1 MRSTRAWHE
10 RAASAM
16 AVIEIDGL
24 SVALPEG
31 ADRSH
36 AVEKVSMS
44 LEAGEVLCVVGESGS
59 GKSVT
64 ANAVMGLLP
73 KEVKP
78 VAGEI
83 RMGGRNLLALNEAEL
98 QALRG
103 RDVAMI
109 FQEPMTALNPLM
121 RIGAQIAEVFEAH
134 GALSRRE
141 REAKALA
148 LVREVGLPEP
158 EKAIRAYPFELSGGQ
173 RQRAMI
179 AMALA
184 LEPKLLIAD
193 EPTTA
198 LDVTT
203 QAQILALIRDLQRS
217 HGMAVLFIT
226 HDFGVVAEIGDRVVV
241 MRYGEVVE
249 EGDVRSVLSNPQHDY
264 TKRLIAAVPPLTPP
278 EPRQRQEQEAILSV
292 SDLSKTFRSG
302 GGLFA
307 KARVVEAVK
316 SFSFQIARGE
326 TLGIVGES
334 GSGKSTAGRCIVR
347 LLDPDSGHITLLDED
362 WAAIRGSA
370 LRRERKRVQM
380 IFQDPYAS
388 LNPRRKVGAILTE
401 GPVAN
406 GVPKAKAQARAR
418 ELLSLVG
425 LDENALA
432 RFPHEF
438 SGGQRQ
444 RIGIARALAMDP
456 EVLVADEAVSA
467 LDVSVQAQV
476 LDLLADI
483 RDRFR
488 LALIFI
494 THDLCVAAQICDRIA
509 VMRYGEIV
517 ETGPTAEVFGNPQ
530 HDYTQALLAAVP
542 GWSEDSP
549 LTAWHR
555 NLAEEARPH
564 G

>member
-1 MRSTRAWHE
+1 MTVVSVENLA
-10 RAASAM
+10 
-16 AVIEIDGL
+16 
-24 SVALPEG
+24 VALPSG
-31 ADRSH
+31 ADRKL
-36 AVEKVSMS
+36 AVEDISFR
-44 LEAGEVLCVVGESGS
+44 LEPGEVLCVVGESGS

-73 KEVKP
+73 KEVRP
-78 VAGEI
+78 VAGCI
-83 RMGGRNLLALNEAEL
+83 RMGERDLLTLSETEM
-98 QALRG
+98 QSLRG
-103 RDVAMI
+103 SEAAMI

-121 RIGAQIAEVFEAH
+121 RIGDQIAEVFEAH
-134 GALSRRE
+134 KALSRRE
-141 REAKALA
+141 RQAKALD
-148 LVREVGLPEP
+148 LIREVGLPDP

-203 QAQILALIRDLQRS
+203 QAQILDLIRDLQQR

-241 MRYGEVVE
+241 MREGLVVE
-249 EGDVRSVLSNPQHDY
+249 EGLVDTVLSDPQHDY
-264 TKRLIAAVPPLTPP
+264 TKRLIAAVPPLSPSP
-278 EPRQRQEQEAILSV
+278 ARYHGEEGPILSV
-292 SDLSKTFRSG
+292 SALSKTFRSG
-302 GGLFA
+302 GGLFS
-307 KARVVEAVK
+307 KARVVPAVK
-316 SFSFQIARGE
+316 DVTFEIARGE

-334 GSGKSTAGRCIVR
+334 GSGKSTAGRCVVR
-347 LLDPDSGHITLLDED
+347 LLEPDAGQITLQGED
-362 WAAIRGSA
+362 WRAAQGAA
-370 LRRERKRVQM
+370 LRRQRKRVQM
-380 IFQDPYAS
+380 IFQDPFAS
-388 LNPRRKVGAILTE
+388 LNPRTKVSSILTE

-406 GVPKAKAQARAR
+406 GVPRAKALARAR

-425 LDENALA
+425 LDESAMG

-509 VMRYGEIV
+509 VMREGAIV
-517 ETGPTAEVFGNPQ
+517 EMGNTADVFGNPQ
-530 HDYTQALLAAVP
+530 HDYTQSLLAAVP
-542 GWSEDSP
+542 GWGESSP
-549 LTAWHR
+549 LTRWR
-555 NLAEEARPH
+555 RKLAEA
-564 G
+564 